1 MPADLPSET
10 AVEHALR
17 LANGAKAQGLIGD
30 YAIAGA
36 FAFIYY
42 CEPFETKDFE
52 LLVSLTT
59 TPSGL
64 IDLGPIWEHFVAG
77 GASAEGQ
84 FLRVSRLLVDFVPVA
99 DALDADAL
107 EHAVEI
113 RLGAQA
119 TRVLTAEHAVAVAVR
134 TARPQDRLKIERLLT
149 SAPQALDRPRLE
161 RILEKHGLL
170 LKWRQMQP
178 SLSDQ

>member
-17 LANGAKAQGLIGD
+17 LANEAKATGLIGD

-36 FAFIYY
+36 FAFINY
-42 CEPFETKDFE
+42 CEPFETKDFD

-64 IDLGPIWEHFVAG
+64 IDLGP
-77 GASAEGQ
+77 
-84 FLRVSRLLVDFVPVA
+84 LRVSRLLVDFVPVA

-107 EHAVEI
+107 AHAVNI
-113 RLGAQA
+113 TVGAQPA
-119 TRVLTAEHAVAVAVR
+119 RILTAEHAVAVAVR
-134 TARPQDRLKIERLLT
+134 TARPQDRMKIARLLT
-149 SAPQALDRPRLE
+149 SAPDSLDRTRLDT
-161 RILEKHGLL
+161 ILEKHGLL
-170 LKWRQMQP
+170 LKWQKMQL

>member
-1 MPADLPSET
+1 MPADPPSEN
-10 AVEHALR
+10 AVERALR
-17 LANGAKAQGLIGD
+17 LANGAKAKGFIGD

-42 CEPFETKDFE
+42 CEPFETRDFD

-64 IDLGPIWEHFVAG
+64 IDLGPIWEHFIAG

-84 FLRVSRLLVDFVPVA
+84 FLRVSPLLVDFVPVA

-107 EHAVEI
+107 EHAVDI
-113 RLGAQA
+113 RVGAQP
-119 TRVLTAEHAVAVAVR
+119 TRILTAEHAVAVR
-134 TARPQDRLKIERLLT
+134 TARPQDRMKIAADVCAARARSDASRAHSREPWATLEV
-149 SAPQALDRPRLE
+149 AADAALVE
-161 RILEKHGLL
+161 
-170 LKWRQMQP
+170 
-178 SLSDQ
+178 

>member
-17 LANGAKAQGLIGD
+17 LANEAKATGLIGD

-42 CEPFETKDFE
+42 CEPFETKDFD

-64 IDLGPIWEHFVAG
+64 IDLGP
-77 GASAEGQ
+77 
-84 FLRVSRLLVDFVPVA
+84 LRVSRLLVDFVPVA

-107 EHAVEI
+107 AHAVNI
-113 RLGAQA
+113 TVGAQPA
-119 TRVLTAEHAVAVAVR
+119 RILTAEHAVAVAVR
-134 TARPQDRLKIERLLT
+134 TARPQDRMKIARLLT
-149 SAPQALDRPRLE
+149 SAPDSLDRTRLDT
-161 RILEKHGLL
+161 ILEKHGLL
-170 LKWRQMQP
+170 LKWQKMQL

>member
-1 MPADLPSET
+1 MPPDDQSEIPF
-10 AVEHALR
+10 EHALR
-17 LANGAKAQGLIGD
+17 LANEARAKGLFGE

-42 CEPFETKDFE
+42 CEPFETKDLD

-64 IDLGPIWEHFVAG
+64 IDLAPIWQHFVAG
-77 GASAEGQ
+77 GASPEGQ
-84 FLRVSRLLVDFVPVA
+84 FLRLSRLLVDFVPVA
-99 DALDADAL
+99 NALDAEAL

-113 RLGAQA
+113 RVRRQPA
-119 TRVLTAEHAVAVAVR
+119 RVLTAEHAVAIAVR
-134 TARPQDRLKIERLLT
+134 TARPQDRMKIARLLA
-149 SAPQALDRPRLE
+149 SAPHALDHVRLD

-178 SLSDQ
+178 SLSNQ

>member
-17 LANGAKAQGLIGD
+17 LANEAKATGLIGD

-42 CEPFETKDFE
+42 CEPFETKGFD

-77 GASAEGQ
+77 GAAAESQ

-107 EHAVEI
+107 AHAVNI
-113 RLGAQA
+113 TVGAQPA
-119 TRVLTAEHAVAVAVR
+119 RILTAEHAVAVAVR
-134 TARPQDRLKIERLLT
+134 TARPQDRMKIARLLT
-149 SAPQALDRPRLE
+149 SAPDSLDRTRLDT
-161 RILEKHGLL
+161 ILEKHGLL
-170 LKWRQMQP
+170 LKWQKMQL

>member
-1 MPADLPSET
+1 MSTALPSET

-17 LANGAKAQGLIGD
+17 LANGAKAKGLIGD

-42 CEPFETKDFE
+42 CEPFETKDFD

-64 IDLGPIWEHFVAG
+64 IDLGPIWEHFIAG
-77 GASAEGQ
+77 GASAQGQ

-107 EHAVEI
+107 EHAADI
-113 RLGAQA
+113 RVGAQP

-134 TARPQDRLKIERLLT
+134 TARPQDRMKIERLLT
-149 SAPQALDRPRLE
+149 SAPEALDRTRLDT
-161 RILEKHGLL
+161 ILEKHGLL
-170 LKWRQMQP
+170 LKWQKMQLL
-178 SLSDQ
+178 LSDQ